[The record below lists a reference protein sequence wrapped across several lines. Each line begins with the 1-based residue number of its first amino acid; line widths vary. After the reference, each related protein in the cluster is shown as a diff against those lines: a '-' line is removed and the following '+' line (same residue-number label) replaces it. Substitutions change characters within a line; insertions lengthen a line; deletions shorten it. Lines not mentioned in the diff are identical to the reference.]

1 MRIRRAV
8 QKDRELI
15 WRATMETVWQDL
27 SQAEQREVGRTAM
40 EEHFRPHAREVIE
53 RPESEVLVAEAPDG
67 TVVGYTIL
75 GRATSMVS
83 PHPFGF
89 VYDLWVAPEAR
100 RQGVARR
107 LMEHAAGWCRRQGLS
122 TLRLEV
128 AAGNLG
134 ARAFYAAE
142 GFAEERLYLGRG
154 V

>member
-27 SQAEQREVGRTAM
+27 SEAEQREGGRAAM
-40 EEHFRPHAREVIE
+40 EEPFRPHARGVIE

-67 TVVGYTIL
+67 AVVGDTIL

-107 LMEHAAGWCRRQGLS
+107 LMEHAAGGGRRQGRS
-122 TLRLEV
+122 RLRL
-128 AAGNLG
+128 GG
-134 ARAFYAAE
+134 
-142 GFAEERLYLGRG
+142 GRG
-154 V
+154 TL

>member
-27 SQAEQREVGRTAM
+27 SEAEQREVGRAAM
-40 EEHFRPHAREVIE
+40 EEHC
-53 RPESEVLVAEAPDG
+53 
-67 TVVGYTIL
+67 
-75 GRATSMVS
+75 RAT
-83 PHPFGF
+83 P
-89 VYDLWVAPEAR
+89 W
-100 RQGVARR
+100 RR